1 MILYQTQIILL
12 YNLTMIKAYIKNNK
26 MVWFTNDWIWWIPD
40 DYDIIESIEEIE
52 LLKLYNWCD
61 FVDWVVVETDEY
73 IKNMTEAKKNE
84 ARRLI
89 EIKYKIHDQ
98 INVLARW
105 TQQEIDE
112 MNSYIDWILEE
123 FRTNWKDANFSN
135 FIN

>member
-1 MILYQTQIILL
+1 
-12 YNLTMIKAYIKNNK
+12 MIKAYIKNNK

-40 DYDIIESIEEIE
+40 DYDIIENIEEIE

-61 FVDWVVVETDEY
+61 FIDWVVVETDEY